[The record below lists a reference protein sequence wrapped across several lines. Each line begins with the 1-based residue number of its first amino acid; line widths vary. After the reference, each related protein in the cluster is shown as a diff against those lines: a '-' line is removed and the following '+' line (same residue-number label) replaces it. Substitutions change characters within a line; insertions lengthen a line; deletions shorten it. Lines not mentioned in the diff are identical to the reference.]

1 METVN
6 ISLSVVM
13 LVVLVPVTLF
23 VVYVIVM
30 SIWDAWA
37 PYVRG
42 LELGEKLKAKR
53 VKASAEVRELDFS
66 GKRARLERE
75 REEWMADF
83 FVALGADRES
93 FVRQWSGGSERL
105 VLAQSLREDYE
116 EAVAEGWKFRA
127 EVLNGLRHKVTA
139 YPEKE
144 LSSKKLADIRAL
156 QEELKERHLLSYET
170 AGWRY

>member
-1 METVN
+1 MDVLEV
-6 ISLSVVM
+6 LVRAVVG
-13 LVVLVPVTLF
+13 LVSAVVLMGLLAAAYLTL
-23 VVYVIVM
+23 V
-30 SIWDAWA
+30 DPGA
-37 PYVRG
+37 
-42 LELGEKLKAKR
+42 LGRRKKLAK
-53 VKASAEVRELDFS
+53 KPEVRELDFS
-66 GKRARLERE
+66 GKRTRLERE

-116 EAVAEGWKFRA
+116 EAVANGWKFRA

-170 AGWRY
+170 ASWRY